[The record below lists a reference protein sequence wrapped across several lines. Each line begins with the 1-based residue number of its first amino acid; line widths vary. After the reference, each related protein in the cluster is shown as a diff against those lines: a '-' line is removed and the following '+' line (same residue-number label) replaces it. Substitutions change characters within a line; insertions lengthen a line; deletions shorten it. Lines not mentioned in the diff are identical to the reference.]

1 VRGTATQLGH
11 GFRRDRLVREG
22 DAGFALHPSF
32 RAYQDPE
39 RAQST
44 ISALVAIAEFKDF
57 DEAPTRGLHFA
68 GELEAKRLKGFKT
81 QLKLAGAETPIAL
94 RVAQRPVA
102 LVVDPRRM
110 LPTQVIDATREP
122 KRALSA
128 RASALRST
136 GGADEARAA
145 YREALALRLS
155 SVPEGV
161 IERKNDV
168 SWWNDRLDGRIHL
181 ALAELAL
188 DLGERDEARSQL
200 ADRTVGVVVDA
211 EAVTE
216 DERWFFGRGA
226 DALRGP
232 ATERDVLQA
241 RLALF
246 EGDAQAAYKL
256 LRGVLSLDVVQ
267 SETDTAFDAMRK
279 KKLKS
284 GAIGRAGDYLV
295 YAAAAHATG
304 HEDVC
309 VEAAREARR
318 RGADLSL
325 LDELHAPSVT
335 R

>member
-1 VRGTATQLGH
+1 
-11 GFRRDRLVREG
+11 
-22 DAGFALHPSF
+22 
-32 RAYQDPE
+32 
-39 RAQST
+39 
-44 ISALVAIAEFKDF
+44 
-57 DEAPTRGLHFA
+57 
-68 GELEAKRLKGFKT
+68 
-81 QLKLAGAETPIAL
+81 
-94 RVAQRPVA
+94 
-102 LVVDPRRM
+102 
-110 LPTQVIDATREP
+110 
-122 KRALSA
+122 
-128 RASALRST
+128 
-136 GGADEARAA
+136 
-145 YREALALRLS
+145 
-155 SVPEGV
+155 
-161 IERKNDV
+161 
-168 SWWNDRLDGRIHL
+168 
-181 ALAELAL
+181 
-188 DLGERDEARSQL
+188 
-200 ADRTVGVVVDA
+200 
-211 EAVTE
+211 
-216 DERWFFGRGA
+216 
-226 DALRGP
+226 
-232 ATERDVLQA
+232 VLLA